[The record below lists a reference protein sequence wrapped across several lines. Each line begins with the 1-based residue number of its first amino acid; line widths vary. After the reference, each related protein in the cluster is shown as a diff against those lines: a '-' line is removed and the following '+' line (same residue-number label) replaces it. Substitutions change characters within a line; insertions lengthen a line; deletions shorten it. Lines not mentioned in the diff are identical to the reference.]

1 MSSEKVFILGLD
13 GASPEVIESL
23 IALGKLPTFEKM
35 KREGIMGKLR
45 TTIPPI
51 TAAAWRMPGG
61 TVSSISASSE
71 GAPTASSIAA
81 ISAGDGPMCRRVAES

>member
-23 IALGKLPTFEKM
+23 MAQGKLPTFERV
-35 KREGIMGKLR
+35 KREGVMGSLR

-51 TAAAWRMPGG
+51 TGSAW
-61 TVSSISASSE
+61 SSFMT
-71 GAPTASSIAA
+71 GKNP
-81 ISAGDGPMCRRVAES
+81 